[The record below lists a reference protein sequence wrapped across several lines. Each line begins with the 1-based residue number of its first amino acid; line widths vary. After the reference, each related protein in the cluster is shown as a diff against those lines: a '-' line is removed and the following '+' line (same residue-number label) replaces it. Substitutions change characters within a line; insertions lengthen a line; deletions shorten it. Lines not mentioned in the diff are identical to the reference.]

1 MKYPDILMKYP
12 DILMRYPDILMK
24 YLAIFMKYLDIFIS
38 QTCQSINHLTA
49 LWSKGITS
57 CFFEQLHTPRRQPDQ
72 DQDQNLML
80 VLNDDSPMP

>member
-1 MKYPDILMKYP
+1 MHS
-12 DILMRYPDILMK
+12 MRNFFSHEVSRYSHEVSRYL
-24 YLAIFMKYLDIFIS
+24 YLANL
-38 QTCQSINHLTA
+38 SINHHLTA

-80 VLNDDSPMP
+80 FLKDNSPIP